1 MKLKHLMTAALAV
14 VLVTSCSTPKIG
26 YFQDVKAGDVH
37 SLANPDYVKIN
48 PGDKLSIL
56 VSSKNPQ
63 LAYLFNLPIVGNY
76 DASSSHASLN
86 SSRVAN
92 YKVDAEGNID
102 FPVLG
107 RLHVAGLNRSEIA
120 LYIKTELVK
129 QDLLKDPIVTVD
141 FLDLYFSVMGEVH
154 RPGRFII
161 DHDKVTLLD
170 ALSQAGD
177 MTIFGKRDNVLVMRT
192 ENNVEKAYR
201 VDLTNAEQL
210 YSSPA
215 FYLKQ
220 NDIVYVEPNPRRA
233 RESTTTGNALLQP
246 SLWIS
251 AASLLTTI
259 FVLIVK

>member
-1 MKLKHLMTAALAV
+1 
-14 VLVTSCSTPKIG
+14 
-26 YFQDVKAGDVH
+26 
-37 SLANPDYVKIN
+37 
-48 PGDKLSIL
+48 
-56 VSSKNPQ
+56 
-63 LAYLFNLPIVGNY
+63 
-76 DASSSHASLN
+76 
-86 SSRVAN
+86 
-92 YKVDAEGNID
+92 
-102 FPVLG
+102 
-107 RLHVAGLNRSEIA
+107 
-120 LYIKTELVK
+120 
-129 QDLLKDPIVTVD
+129 
-141 FLDLYFSVMGEVH
+141 
-154 RPGRFII
+154 
-161 DHDKVTLLD
+161 
-170 ALSQAGD
+170 

-259 FVLIVK
+259 IVLIVK